1 MVRVDPT
8 LDPPTRVVGNLRFTN
23 SGVYADYLVHGLA
36 TTLRPMPSFE
46 RAATSHRN
54 LGRNLASG
62 SLLYG
67 LVADADQAAIL
78 DKVVGRHGEQSSWA
92 VYSREA
98 WTPIVADPLQT
109 GEGIGPQDRLF
120 WMTMPVDA
128 GRLGRTAVG
137 KVQKLATWL
146 IGRDPDSEESVHG
159 YAALAS
165 EIVSAL
171 PDEFHFTAATPSQI
185 LWHHRHNTLRGVFTE
200 PLPDARS
207 GPDELAGFMFG
218 RWDFDE
224 SASRERLRRWWPSR
238 RSVLRVQEL
247 DENQNLIGP
256 VSYQALLSVES
267 FPRYGLRFPRAAYL
281 RALDNVE
288 TPAVIDWLQHVN
300 VAKPDQAL
308 TANRRNAKNI
318 RDQRRQRAA
327 RRDEADDEK
336 LKEKLDSTMDYSGEL
351 NGNPTERE
359 VDSST
364 IIAIGAESLDVVEDA
379 VKQLRQELDSV
390 SIAFSRRRGS
400 HRVLWKSFNPG
411 SEISS
416 PIDQFRN
423 PTTAHRWSRFL
434 PFVSDAC
441 GNSTGSPLALNQ
453 NTSRQSIILHDPEGC
468 ARRDHNTG
476 LGVVGEPGSGKSNRT
491 KLSAFELM
499 IRRAQLRIFDPGVH
513 GEWAKAFRGA
523 GDDVVR
529 VIDPTKSDMSLDP
542 LIIFP
547 YEEAGSRAAD
557 HVLPMIGVDARSRL
571 RAEFE
576 VALRPDNREANGIRR
591 MRDLIEY
598 LRRQPNPHDN
608 ELLILLEAAA
618 SSYYTQALFDPTRQ
632 PYLTGDSQVTIW
644 LTRNLA
650 LPNADEIQ
658 SAMKGGAGLD
668 LTTRQVAGMAMYGL
682 IVDLEQHQLFQR
694 RDVYGSMI
702 FEECAELL
710 AYPPGA
716 RAAQRI
722 TTQGRKHATGITLIT
737 QDFRHLARMGDKFI
751 TQKWLFRL
759 TDPDL
764 AEQTLA
770 WAGIDP
776 TQYPDVLQSY
786 TEDTSPANTSLT
798 GDDDEIGYV
807 DPHRRGE
814 GFIVDEFRRFARA
827 KFFGAPLAEL
837 AADFD
842 STPLVDVDN
851 DEAAA

>member
-1 MVRVDPT
+1 VVRVDPT
-8 LDPPTRVVGNLRFTN
+8 LDPPRKVIGNLRFTN
-23 SGVYADYLVHGLA
+23 SGVYADYLVHGRP
-36 TTLRPMPSFE
+36 TTLRPMAVFE
-46 RAATSHRN
+46 RAARSHRN
-54 LGRNLASG
+54 LGRNLPSG

-67 LVADADQAAIL
+67 LVADDDQQAIL
-78 DKVVGRHGEQSSWA
+78 DRIVGRRRDETSPWA
-92 VYSREA
+92 THARRS
-98 WTPIVADPLQT
+98 WTPVIADPLQT
-109 GEGIGPQDRLF
+109 GEGVGPQHRRYWL
-120 WMTMPVDA
+120 TLPVDA
-128 GRLGRTAVG
+128 GRSGRTASG
-137 KVQKLATWL
+137 KAQKLGAWV
-146 IGRDPDSEESVHG
+146 IGRDPDSDTSLQG
-159 YAALAS
+159 YAALAD

-171 PDEFHFTAATPSQI
+171 PDEFHITAATPSQI

-207 GPDELAGFMFG
+207 GPDELPGFMFG

-224 SASRERLRRWWPSR
+224 SANRDRLRRWWPSR
-238 RSVLRVQEL
+238 RSLVRVQEL
-247 DENQNLIGP
+247 DDNDALTGP

-267 FPRYGLRFPRAAYL
+267 FPKRGLRFPRAAYL
-281 RALDNVE
+281 RALDNID
-288 TPAVIDWLQHVN
+288 TPAVIDWMQHVN
-300 VAKPDQAL
+300 LATPEQAL
-308 TANRRNAKNI
+308 AANRRNAKNI

-336 LKEKLDSTMDYSGEL
+336 LAEKLDGTMDYSGEL
-351 NGNPTERE
+351 NANPTERE
-359 VDSST
+359 VDSAT
-364 IIAIGAESLDVVEDA
+364 IIAVGAESLDVIEDA
-379 VKQLRQELDSV
+379 VKQIRQELDSV
-390 SIAFSRRRGS
+390 SIAFGRRRGS
-400 HRVLWKSFNPG
+400 HRALWKSFNPG
-411 SEISS
+411 SETSS

-434 PFVSDAC
+434 PFISDEC

-453 NTSRQSIILHDPEGC
+453 NTCRQGIILHDPEGC

-476 LGVVGEPGSGKSNRT
+476 LGVVGEPGSGKSNRV
-491 KLSAFELM
+491 KLSAYELM
-499 IRRAQLRIFDPGVH
+499 LRGAQLRIFDPGTH

-523 GDDVVR
+523 ADVR
-529 VIDPTKSDMSLDP
+529 VIDPTKSDLSLDP
-542 LIIFP
+542 LVIFP
-547 YEEAGSRAAD
+547 YKEAGSRAAD

-650 LPNADEIQ
+650 LPDADEIR

-668 LTTRQVAGMAMYGL
+668 LTTRQVAGMAVYGL
-682 IVDLEQHQLFQR
+682 IVDLEQQQLFQR
-694 RDVYGSMI
+694 RDVYGNMI

-716 RAAQRI
+716 RAGQRI
-722 TTQGRKHATGITLIT
+722 TTQGRKFATGITLIT

-751 TQKWLFRL
+751 TQKWLFRV

-764 AEQTLA
+764 AAQTLG

-776 TQYPDVLQSY
+776 SQYPDVLQSY
-786 TEDTSPANTSLT
+786 TEDTSPANTTLT
-798 GDDDEIGYV
+798 GYDDDEIGYV

-814 GFIVDEFRRFARA
+814 GFVVDEFRRFARA
-827 KFFGAPLAEL
+827 KFFGAPYAEL

-842 STPLVDVDN
+842 STPLV
-851 DEAAA
+851 AA

>member
-1 MVRVDPT
+1 MVRVDST
-8 LDPPTRVVGNLRFTN
+8 FDPPTNVVGNLRFTN
-23 SGVYADYLVHGLA
+23 SGVYADYLVHGLS
-36 TTLRPMPSFE
+36 TTLRPLPVFE

-67 LVADADQAAIL
+67 LVADADQGAIL
-78 DKVVGRHGEQSSWA
+78 DRVVGRHGEESAWG
-92 VYSREA
+92 VYARQA
-98 WTPIVADPLQT
+98 WTPVVADPLQT
-109 GEGIGPQDRLF
+109 GEEIGPQDRVY

-128 GRLGRTAVG
+128 GRLGRTATG
-137 KVQKLATWL
+137 KVQKLAAWV
-146 IGRDPDSEESVHG
+146 IGRDPDSDESVQG
-159 YAALAS
+159 YAELAG
-165 EIVSAL
+165 EIVGAL
-171 PDEFHFTAATPSQI
+171 PDEFHITAATPSQI
-185 LWHHRHNTLRGVFTE
+185 LWHHRHNTLRGVFRE
-200 PLPDARS
+200 PLPDPRS
-207 GPDELAGFMFG
+207 GPDELPGYMFG

-224 SASRERLRRWWPSR
+224 SANRDRLRRWWPSR
-238 RSVLRVQEL
+238 RSVVRVQEIAADDTL
-247 DENQNLIGP
+247 VGP
-256 VSYQALLSVES
+256 VCYQALLSVES
-267 FPRYGLRFPRAAYL
+267 FPKYGLRFPRAAYL
-281 RALDNVE
+281 RALDNID

-308 TANRRNAKNI
+308 AANRRNAKNI

-336 LKEKLDSTMDYSGEL
+336 LEEKLDGTMDYSSEL
-351 NGNPTERE
+351 NANPTERE
-359 VDSST
+359 VDGAT
-364 IIAIGAESLDVVEDA
+364 IIAVGADSLDVIEDA
-379 VKQLRQELDSV
+379 VKQIRQELDSV
-390 SIAFSRRRGS
+390 TIAFGRRRGS

-411 SEISS
+411 SETSS
-416 PIDQFRN
+416 PINQFRN

-434 PFVSDAC
+434 PFISDDC

-453 NTSRQSIILHDPEGC
+453 NTSRQAIILHDPEGC
-468 ARRDHNTG
+468 ARRNHNTG
-476 LGVVGEPGSGKSNRT
+476 LGVVGEPGSGKSNRV
-491 KLSAFELM
+491 KVSAYELM
-499 IRRAQLRIFDPGVH
+499 LRRGQLRIFDPGVH

-523 GDDVVR
+523 ADVR
-529 VIDPTKSDMSLDP
+529 VIDPTKADLSLDP
-542 LIIFP
+542 LVIFP

-608 ELLILLEAAA
+608 ELLVLLEAAA
-618 SSYYTQALFDPTRQ
+618 ASYYTQALFDPNRK

-650 LPNADEIQ
+650 LPDADEIR

-682 IVDLEQHQLFQR
+682 IVDLEQHHLFQR
-694 RDVYGSMI
+694 RDVYGNMI

-722 TTQGRKHATGITLIT
+722 TTQGRKFATGITLIT

-764 AEQTLA
+764 AAQTLA

-776 TQYPDVLQSY
+776 DQYPDVLQSY
-786 TEDTSPANTSLT
+786 IEDTSPANTTPT

-814 GFIVDEFRRFARA
+814 GFVVDEFRRFARA
-827 KFFGAPLAEL
+827 KFFGAPAVEL
-837 AADFD
+837 ANDFD
-842 STPLVDVDN
+842 STPLMDV
-851 DEAAA
+851 A